1 MPGVFVS
8 GSYSGVLKDTCGG
21 IPQVHVFEDVVFCW
35 WWLWKLGSFQIAYGA
50 LPEEVC
56 HRCLILG
63 IYRLVPFPVDLFCC
77 RCAVISQ
84 VFAPSSSSHSSSTM
98 TDSRKSGDTIK
109 YSLLYIPLGHGTSS
123 FIVTKNVKLQYS
135 KAMAIVTDTDT
146 RWVFHTWK
154 WYLGLKSYEVWKQQY
169 SPRRVYLFKLL

>member
-8 GSYSGVLKDTCGG
+8 GSYSGALRDTCGG

-56 HRCLILG
+56 HRCLILR
-63 IYRLVPFPVDLFCC
+63 IYRLLPPLVDLFCC
-77 RCAVISQ
+77 LCAVISQ

-98 TDSRKSGDTIK
+98 TDSRTRRHNKIFFVIYSSWSWYFFFHSNKKCRTTI
-109 YSLLYIPLGHGTSS
+109 
-123 FIVTKNVKLQYS
+123 
-135 KAMAIVTDTDT
+135 
-146 RWVFHTWK
+146 
-154 WYLGLKSYEVWKQQY
+154 LKSNGN
-169 SPRRVYLFKLL
+169 SH